1 MRKLNLKD
9 VIKTA
14 RIIKKANLREEIRQ
28 TMKNYSD
35 SVKDGI
41 KDFIPVKTGDSE
53 EDMKRYQ
60 NDLETYSAKL
70 AIAKSEASF
79 AGGIDAVMILI
90 DAAANETVEDAVYDL
105 LAGITE
111 KSKEEISNQSLDALM
126 DDIEKIAKENDFA
139 NFMRRVN
146 QLLDL

>member
-35 SVKDGI
+35 SVKEGI

-53 EDMKRYQ
+53 EDTERYQ
-60 NDLETYSAKL
+60 KELETYSAKL

>member
-35 SVKDGI
+35 SVKEGI

-105 LAGITE
+105 FAGITE
-111 KSKEEISNQSLDALM
+111 KSKEEISNQSLDALI

-139 NFMRRVN
+139 NFMKRVD

>member
-35 SVKDGI
+35 SVKEGI
-41 KDFIPVKTGDSE
+41 KDFIPVKTGDGE

-60 NDLETYSAKL
+60 KELETYSAKL

-139 NFMRRVN
+139 NFMKRVN
-146 QLLDL
+146 QLVDL

>member
-35 SVKDGI
+35 SVKEGI
-41 KDFIPVKTGDSE
+41 KDFIPVKTGDGE

-60 NDLETYSAKL
+60 KELETYSAKL

-126 DDIEKIAKENDFA
+126 DDIEKIAKKNDFA
-139 NFMRRVN
+139 NFMKRVS

>member
-35 SVKDGI
+35 SVKEGI

-79 AGGIDAVMILI
+79 AVGIDAVMILI

-105 LAGITE
+105 FAGITE

>member
-60 NDLETYSAKL
+60 NDLETYSVKL

>member
-139 NFMRRVN
+139 NFMKRVN
-146 QLLDL
+146 QLADL

>member
-35 SVKDGI
+35 SVKEGI
-41 KDFIPVKTGDSE
+41 KDFIPVKTGDGE
-53 EDMKRYQ
+53 EDIKRYQ
-60 NDLETYSAKL
+60 KELETYSAKL

-139 NFMRRVN
+139 NFMKRVS

>member
-35 SVKDGI
+35 SVKEGI

>member
-111 KSKEEISNQSLDALM
+111 KSKEEISNQSLDALI

-139 NFMRRVN
+139 NFMKRVN

>member
-79 AGGIDAVMILI
+79 AVGIDAVMILI

-139 NFMRRVN
+139 NFMKRVN
-146 QLLDL
+146 QLADL

>member
-28 TMKNYSD
+28 SMKNYSD
-35 SVKDGI
+35 SVKEGI
-41 KDFIPVKTGDSE
+41 KDFIPVKTGDGE

-60 NDLETYSAKL
+60 KELETYSAKL
-70 AIAKSEASF
+70 VIAKSEASF

-139 NFMRRVN
+139 NFMKRVN